1 MVSIQEG
8 VNENLFVTVPSK
20 LARGKGWK
28 KGDELAFMIVGDGI
42 VPQTGDILLKR
53 VRNG

>member
-8 VNENLFVTVPSK
+8 VNENHFITLPK
-20 LARGKGWK
+20 KIAMAKGWK

-42 VPQTGDILLKR
+42 VPQTGDILIRK
-53 VRNG
+53 VH